1 MPETAAPARQNATF
15 LYLYALAIA
24 GGAVAYVPLLTI
36 LLPLRVTDLAGQD
49 ALAILSYIAFA
60 GAVAASL
67 SNIGFGW
74 LSDITR
80 TRRPWIAAGLFL
92 SSGLLLLLPFAQ
104 SPAALIGLIV
114 CWQVALNM
122 MLGPLSA
129 WAGDVVPDTQ
139 KGMLG
144 GLLAFAP
151 AMGALSGAF
160 ITLQGLATADQRLY
174 WVTAIVMLMV
184 GPLLVFGKPAPM
196 PELAVDPPVRN
207 DASHLR
213 DLGNLAVQRMWLAR
227 LLVQIAEA
235 SLFAFLLMWFR
246 SLDPEFDEN
255 KIANVFA
262 LVLCIAVMF
271 AIAVGRWSDRA
282 NRPIFPLFTCAAI
295 AALGLGIMALA
306 PTLPIAIAGY
316 VTFGIASSI
325 FLALHSSQT
334 LRVLPRAARRGRDM
348 GYFNLTNTVPSLIMP
363 GLTLALVPRYGFDL
377 LFLLLAVLALAA
389 SLLLFRMGPRRER
402 GSD

>member
-1 MPETAAPARQNATF
+1 MPEAAAPARQNATF

-104 SPAALIGLIV
+104 SPAAVIGLIV

-129 WAGDVVPDTQ
+129 WAGDVVPDAQ

-196 PELAVDPPVRN
+196 PELAVDPSVRN

-213 DLGNLAVQRMWLAR
+213 DLGNLAVERMWLAR

-255 KIANVFA
+255 KIANIFA
-262 LVLCIAVMF
+262 LVLCIAVIF

-282 NRPIFPLFTCAAI
+282 NRPISPLFNCAAI

-306 PTLPIAIAGY
+306 PTLPIAITGY

-334 LRVLPRAARRGRDM
+334 LRVLPRATRRGRDM

-377 LFLLLAVLALAA
+377 LFLLLAVLAIAA
-389 SLLLFRMGPRRER
+389 SFLLFRMGPRREQ